1 MKVVPGAA
9 GFVAMTT
16 GRPADAALALAIG
29 NFDGVHLGHAA
40 LLAEARARAA
50 RRGGQSA
57 VLTFTPHPARLFAPE
72 RAPPLIMSLERRLEL
87 CAEAGIDVAIVEPFN
102 RAFAAI
108 EAPAF
113 VRDVLARDLGARDA
127 VVGYD
132 FSFGR
137 GRAGNAAM
145 LGTLG
150 AAAGI
155 DVVVIP
161 PIAIDG
167 VPCSS
172 SRIRELVAAGDTAA
186 AAKLLGRPFELE
198 GAVVRG
204 AGRGRG
210 LGFPTANVAAEGE
223 LRPALGIY
231 AARARVLDGPRA
243 GTVRAAA
250 LSVGT
255 NPQFTKSEPWE
266 GSEPPATG
274 EGRQSPPS
282 PTRFGEGVTVEAY
295 LLDFEGDL
303 YDRRLRVEVGERL
316 RDERRFESID
326 ALIAQIREDVAQVR
340 RLLS

>member
-1 MKVVPGAA
+1 MKIVPGAA
-9 GFVAMTT
+9 GFAATAA

-50 RRGGQSA
+50 RRGGRAA

-87 CAEAGIDVAIVEPFN
+87 CAEAGIDVAIVQPFT
-102 RAFAAI
+102 REFAAI
-108 EAPAF
+108 DATPSCATCWRRE
-113 VRDVLARDLGARDA
+113 LGARDV

-145 LGTLG
+145 LGALG
-150 AAAGI
+150 AGARHRRRRDPAGRDRRRALLVDAHPRAGRGGRCRRRRRSCSAVPSSWRVPSRAA
-155 DVVVIP
+155 
-161 PIAIDG
+161 
-167 VPCSS
+167 
-172 SRIRELVAAGDTAA
+172 
-186 AAKLLGRPFELE
+186 
-198 GAVVRG
+198 RG
-204 AGRGRG
+204 AGAGSDSRPPTSRPRGSSARRSAS
-210 LGFPTANVAAEGE
+210 T
-223 LRPALGIY
+223 R
-231 AARARVLDGPRA
+231 ARARVLDGPLA

-255 NPQFTKSEPWE
+255 NPTFDS
-266 GSEPPATG
+266 GAG
-274 EGRQSPPS
+274 DA
-282 PTRFGEGVTVEAY
+282 VTVEAY

-303 YDRRLRVEVGERL
+303 YDCRLRVEVRERL

-340 RLLS
+340 QLSS